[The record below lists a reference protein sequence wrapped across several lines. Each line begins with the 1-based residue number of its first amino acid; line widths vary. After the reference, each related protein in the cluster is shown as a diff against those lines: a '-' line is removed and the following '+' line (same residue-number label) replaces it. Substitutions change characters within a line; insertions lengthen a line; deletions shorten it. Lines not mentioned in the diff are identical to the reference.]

1 MKKSLVDSRYR
12 SHLRITHSTDFL
24 EADEGHGCHF
34 TRLQHNVKKWVVTRD
49 ITRSLT
55 ESQYAGYNMNEIS
68 INLALQEMNTMLA
81 NLREPKRFS

>member
-1 MKKSLVDSRYR
+1 MSFHTFATQR
-12 SHLRITHSTDFL
+12 
-24 EADEGHGCHF
+24 
-34 TRLQHNVKKWVVTRD
+34 KKWVVTRD

-81 NLREPKRFS
+81 NLREPKRLS